1 MKKLFLLL
9 TLVSMPVFA
18 AGGGGAHLDDVDI
31 DMSDTASLQR
41 GAGLFVNYCLSCHS
55 AAFMRY
61 NRMSEDLQIPK
72 EVVEDNMMFTADRIG
87 GLMKTAMPAED
98 AKTWFGKAPPDLS
111 LIARSRGPEWI
122 YTYMRS
128 FYLDNTSPSGWNNVL
143 FEKVAMPHVLYNLQ
157 GARHAVFKKDEQ
169 GVEVFDHYEMVKPG
183 SLNEDEFDAAVRDL
197 TNFMVYLA
205 EPARMVRYKLGVYV
219 LIFLSIFFVFAYL
232 LKKEYFKDV
241 H

>member
-1 MKKLFLLL
+1 MKMLFLLL
-9 TLVSMPVFA
+9 TVVSMPVFA
-18 AGGGGAHLDDVDI
+18 AGGSLHLDDVDI

-55 AAFMRY
+55 AAYMRY
-61 NRMSEDLQIPK
+61 QRMSEDLQIPK

-87 GLMKTAMPAED
+87 GLMKSTMPADD
-98 AKTWFGKAPPDLS
+98 AKKWFGKAPPDLS

-128 FYLDNTSPSGWNNVL
+128 FYLDDNSPSGWNNVL

-157 GARHAVFKKDEQ
+157 GARHAVFKKDEH
-169 GVEVFDHYEMVKPG
+169 GVEVFDHFEMVKPG
-183 SLNEDEFDAAVRDL
+183 SMNEDEFDSAVRDL

-219 LIFLSIFFVFAYL
+219 LIFLAIFFVFAYL
-232 LKKEYFKDV
+232 LKKEYWKDV

>member
-18 AGGGGAHLDDVDI
+18 SGGGAHLDDVDI

-61 NRMSEDLQIPK
+61 NRMAEDLQIPK

-87 GLMKTAMPAED
+87 GLMKTAMPAAD
-98 AKTWFGKAPPDLS
+98 AKVWFGKGPPDLS

-128 FYLDNTSPSGWNNVL
+128 FYLDDSSPSGWNNVL

-157 GARHAVFKKDEQ
+157 GARHAVFKKDEH

-183 SLNEDEFDAAVRDL
+183 SLNEDEFDSAVRDL
-197 TNFMVYLA
+197 TNFMVYMA

>member
-18 AGGGGAHLDDVDI
+18 SGGAHLDEVDI
-31 DMSDTASLQR
+31 DMNDTASLQR
-41 GAGLFVNYCLSCHS
+41 GAGLFVNYCLSCHG

-61 NRMSEDLQIPK
+61 NRMAEDLQIPE

-87 GLMKTAMPAED
+87 GLMKTTMPAED
-98 AKTWFGKAPPDLS
+98 AKKWFGKAPPDLS
-111 LIARSRGPEWI
+111 LIARSRGPEWL

-128 FYLDNTSPSGWNNVL
+128 FYLDEQSPSGWNNGL

-157 GARHAVFKKDEQ
+157 GARKAIFKKNEH
-169 GVEVFDHYEMVKPG
+169 GKEVFDHYEMVKAG
-183 SLNEDEFDAAVRDL
+183 SMNEEEFDSSVRDL
-197 TNFMVYLA
+197 TNFLVYLA
-205 EPARMVRYKLGVYV
+205 EPAKMVRYKLGVYV
-219 LIFLSIFFVFAYL
+219 LIFLAIFFVFAYL
-232 LKKEYFKDV
+232 LKKEYWKDV

>member
-18 AGGGGAHLDDVDI
+18 SGGGAHLDEVDI
-31 DMSDTASLQR
+31 DMNDTASLQR
-41 GAGLFVNYCLSCHS
+41 GAGLFVNYCLSCHG

-61 NRMSEDLQIPK
+61 NRMAEDLQIP
-72 EVVEDNMMFTADRIG
+72 EDVVEDNMMYTADRIG
-87 GLMKTAMPAED
+87 GLMKTTMPAED
-98 AKTWFGKAPPDLS
+98 AKKWFGKAPPDLS

-128 FYLDNTSPSGWNNVL
+128 FYIDEESPSGWNNVL

-157 GARHAVFKKDEQ
+157 GARKAVFKKNDH
-169 GVEVFDHYEMVKPG
+169 GKEVFDHYEMVKPG
-183 SLNEDEFDAAVRDL
+183 SMNEEEFDSSVRDL

-205 EPARMVRYKLGVYV
+205 EPARMVRTKLGVYV
-219 LIFLSIFFVFAYL
+219 LIFLAIFFVFAYL
-232 LKKEYFKDV
+232 LKKEYWKDV

>member
-9 TLVSMPVFA
+9 AVVSMPVFA
-18 AGGGGAHLDDVDI
+18 SGGSVHLDDVDI

-55 AAFMRY
+55 AAYMRY
-61 NRMSEDLQIPK
+61 QRMSEDLQIPK
-72 EVVEDNMMFTADRIG
+72 EVVEDNMMFTSDRIG
-87 GLMKTAMPAED
+87 GLMKSTMPAED

-128 FYLDNTSPSGWNNVL
+128 FYLDDNSPSGWNNVL

-157 GARHAVFKKDEQ
+157 GARHAVFKKDEH
-169 GVEVFDHYEMVKPG
+169 GTEVFDHYEMVKPG
-183 SLNEDEFDAAVRDL
+183 SMNEDEFDIAVRDL

-219 LIFLSIFFVFAYL
+219 LIFLAIFLVFAYL
-232 LKKEYFKDV
+232 LKKEYWKDV

>member
-9 TLVSMPVFA
+9 TLVSMPAFA
-18 AGGGGAHLDDVDI
+18 SGGAHLDEVDI

-41 GAGLFVNYCLSCHS
+41 GAGMFVNYCLSCHS

-61 NRMSEDLQIPK
+61 NRMAADLQIPE

-87 GLMKTAMPAED
+87 GLMKTTMPAND
-98 AKTWFGKAPPDLS
+98 AKKWFGKTPPDLS

-128 FYLDNTSPSGWNNVL
+128 FYLDDNSPSGWNNVL

-157 GARHAVFKKDEQ
+157 GARHAIFKKDEH
-169 GVEVFDHYEMVKPG
+169 GKEVFERYDMVKPG
-183 SLNEDEFDAAVRDL
+183 SLNEEEFDAAARDL
-197 TNFMVYLA
+197 TNFLVYMA
-205 EPARMVRYKLGVYV
+205 EPAQMVRYKLGVYV
-219 LIFLSIFFVFAYL
+219 LIFLAIFFVFAYL
-232 LKKEYFKDV
+232 LKKEYWKDV